1 VKQAKERIVRDDM
14 PMELHRIQ
22 SVHCSWRVPRH
33 TTGVLNGT
41 HHSAATSTVSE
52 YLHPEVL
59 LAALWQ
65 VAQNRVHRSAGAAVE
80 HVEVSAQPLRAVQI
94 KRVRHNVLRKPR
106 LLEPSF
112 RSVLRDQTHESIQSI
127 VGTVDR

>member
-1 VKQAKERIVRDDM
+1 MTCRWSCIASSQSIVLGGCRGT
-14 PMELHRIQ
+14 PPAYLWYTVI
-22 SVHCSWRVPRH
+22 
-33 TTGVLNGT
+33 TVLRP
-41 HHSAATSTVSE
+41 AR

>member
-1 VKQAKERIVRDDM
+1 M

-33 TTGVLNGT
+33 TTGVLMV
-41 HHSAATSTVSE
+41 HITVLRPAR

-112 RSVLRDQTHESIQSI
+112 RSVLRDQTHESIQSF